1 MNKQVEEKA
10 LPLNR
15 NNLINILKAMNDGIY
30 IVNQRYDIEFINH
43 VIQKEFGEIA
53 GRKCYTYFR
62 DRTEPCPWC
71 KNKEVFA
78 GKTVHWK
85 WYSFKNKKHYDLL
98 GTPMKNL
105 DGTISKLE
113 IFHDITERKQKE
125 EKLKKQNR
133 ELSSLNAIAATISQS
148 LELDKVL
155 ADTLKTVLDL
165 MHLKAG
171 WIFLKEEDG
180 DRLTLA
186 GHLGLSPEFAREE
199 AERPQ
204 GDCICSHVI
213 RKKEPLIAEN
223 ILECPRLSKSVTK
236 KEGLACHASIPLMSK
251 NKVAGVM
258 NVASEEYHPFLPEDL
273 ALLSAIG
280 HQVGVAIENARL
292 FENTRKTSSELEES
306 YERVKSLYEE
316 LKEEK
321 EKAKILKKALEERFG
336 LGNILGKN
344 HQMQAIYDLIENIS
358 PGNSTILIQGESGTG
373 KELVAKSLHYNSP
386 RKNRPLIAVNC
397 SAFAETLLESELFG
411 HEKGAFTGASSLK
424 KGRFEISDQG
434 TLFLDEIGEL
444 PISLQTKLLRVLQEK
459 TIERVGG
466 TLPIPVDFRLIAAT
480 NKNLEDEVKNGN
492 FREDLYY
499 RLNVV
504 KTVIPPL
511 RERSEDIPL
520 LIKHFIDKYTN
531 EQQPESKVSGITP
544 EAVKILCDYQ
554 WKGNVRELENVLE
567 RCILLGSGDMITP
580 SELPLQVRQN
590 VSSFL
595 DLDGIPQDVGLAETL
610 AAVEKRMIQRAMK
623 LSGNVQTKAAKLL
636 GIGKSGLNQKL
647 KKFNLG

>member
-1 MNKQVEEKA
+1 M
-10 LPLNR
+10 
-15 NNLINILKAMNDGIY
+15 
-30 IVNQRYDIEFINH
+30 
-43 VIQKEFGEIA
+43 
-53 GRKCYTYFR
+53 
-62 DRTEPCPWC
+62 
-71 KNKEVFA
+71 
-78 GKTVHWK
+78 
-85 WYSFKNKKHYDLL
+85 
-98 GTPMKNL
+98 
-105 DGTISKLE
+105 
-113 IFHDITERKQKE
+113 
-125 EKLKKQNR
+125 
-133 ELSSLNAIAATISQS
+133 
-148 LELDKVL
+148 
-155 ADTLKTVLDL
+155 
-165 MHLKAG
+165 
-171 WIFLKEEDG
+171 
-180 DRLTLA
+180 
-186 GHLGLSPEFAREE
+186 
-199 AERPQ
+199 
-204 GDCICSHVI
+204 
-213 RKKEPLIAEN
+213 EN
-223 ILECPRLSKSVTK
+223 ILIVDDEKNYTMIIGEILQEEGYTSITASSGMEALDILNKEIIDLVLTDVKMPGMSGIQLLENIKELNPDIPVIIMTAYGSVEKAVDAMHKGAYTFILKPFENQALIAHITKALSVYKIVQENSRLRDAISSRYSFDNIIGKSRPMQEIYEIIK
-236 KEGLACHASIPLMSK
+236 
-251 NKVAGVM
+251 KVAPS
-258 NVASEEYHPFLPEDL
+258 NAS
-273 ALLSAIG
+273 
-280 HQVGVAIENARL
+280 V
-292 FENTRKTSSELEES
+292 
-306 YERVKSLYEE
+306 
-316 LKEEK
+316 
-321 EKAKILKKALEERFG
+321 
-336 LGNILGKN
+336 
-344 HQMQAIYDLIENIS
+344 LIE
-358 PGNSTILIQGESGTG
+358 GESGTG

-386 RKNRPLIAVNC
+386 RKNKPLIAVNC

-411 HEKGAFTGASSLK
+411 HEKGAFTGASTLK

-580 SELPLQVRQN
+580 SELPLQVRQH
-590 VSSFL
+590 VFSFL

-610 AAVEKRMIQRAMK
+610 TAVEKRMIQRAMK
-623 LSGNVQTKAAKLL
+623 LSGNVQTKAAQLL